1 MWLKFWT
8 MLYQKHSKKKVKPPE
23 RFELSTPGLQDQCSN
38 HWATE
43 ACGGGTA
50 FIANYTCV
58 YKTPMI
64 TVGHFHNCNLHF
76 LVLSNL
82 ASFKVTTNHSNL
94 WSFQV
99 VYHPSNLLYFKV
111 ILAYSNLSSFEYGNL
126 LSYEDFVGFRQQ
138 CFFFAGL
145 KIY

>member
-1 MWLKFWT
+1 
-8 MLYQKHSKKKVKPPE
+8 
-23 RFELSTPGLQDQCSN
+23 
-38 HWATE
+38 
-43 ACGGGTA
+43 
-50 FIANYTCV
+50 
-58 YKTPMI
+58 MI
-64 TVGHFHNCNLHF
+64 TVGHCHSCNLHL

-126 LSYEDFVGFRQQ
+126 LSYEDFGGFRQQ
-138 CFFFAGL
+138 SVSFLGG
-145 KIY
+145 